1 VPTYTPPLSDIRF
14 VLHDVLGL
22 ERSLAETGAFP
33 GLDRALID
41 QVLDQA
47 GRLAAEQIQP
57 QNQASDAE
65 GCRLEAD
72 GVKTPAGLRAAY
84 EAFRAGGWNGL
95 TAKPEHGGQGLPKTL
110 AFVLNEMTSSASIA
124 ASDYFGLFTMV
135 YRMVQLHAAPELQ
148 ARYSE
153 GLASGRFGGTMCMTE
168 PHCGTDVGLAKTRA
182 EPNEDGSWRIT
193 GTKIFISGGDHDLTE
208 NIVHLVLARAVG
220 DQPGSRG
227 LSLFLAPKLLPDG
240 RRNTL
245 KCVRLEHKLA
255 YAASATC
262 QMAFDGAQAWLIGER
277 SKGLMAMFDM
287 VNAARLMVGS
297 QGMAGAEQAYQIAAA
312 YSRQR
317 LQGRAPGKPAHPEL
331 PADPILCHPDVRR
344 LLLGVR
350 GYIEAARALYLGLGL
365 EVDLAET
372 HPDPER
378 RKAAADWL
386 GFLTSTTKATLAD
399 YGVWATNDCLQV
411 LGGHGYIRDNGIEQI
426 LREVRLNPIQE
437 GANGMLAL
445 DLIRRQIP
453 RDNGAIWQRFLATL
467 RDEEAAAPPAL
478 ADLAQGLAAARRRLE
493 QAAAWIQEQMARDP
507 AEAGAAGTDF
517 QRIFGLT
524 LLAWQWLKL
533 ARVAQAKLAAGA
545 ADADGFLAGKLLTAR
560 YFYQR
565 MLPLAEGHWLALQAG
580 AASTMEPPP
589 DYFWPAA

>member
-1 VPTYTPPLSDIRF
+1 LPAYTAPLRDIRF
-14 VLHDVLGL
+14 VLHDLLGL
-22 ERSLAETGAFP
+22 ERTLAATGAFP

-41 QVLDQA
+41 QVLEE
-47 GRLAAEQIQP
+47 AATLSAERIQP
-57 QNQASDAE
+57 HNQSADAE
-65 GCRLEAD
+65 GCRLTPD
-72 GVKTPAGLRAAY
+72 GVVVPPGIKAAWQ
-84 EAFRAGGWNGL
+84 AFRDGGWPSL
-95 TAKPEHGGQGLPKTL
+95 TARPEHGGQGLPKTL

-135 YRMVQLHAAPELQ
+135 YRMVQLHASPELQ

-153 GLASGRFGGTMCMTE
+153 GLAQGRFGGTMCMTE

-193 GTKIFISGGDHDLTE
+193 GTKIFISAGDHDLTE

-227 LSLFLAPKLLPDG
+227 LSLFLTPKLLPDG
-240 RRNTL
+240 SRNSL
-245 KCVRLEHKLA
+245 KAVRLEHKLA
-255 YAASATC
+255 YAGSATC

-277 SKGLMAMFDM
+277 SRGLMAMFDM

-344 LLLGVR
+344 LLLSAR
-350 GYIEAARALYLGLGL
+350 AFIEAARALYLGLGL
-365 EVDLAET
+365 EVDLLEV

-453 RDNGAIWQRFLATL
+453 RDAGAVWRRFLATL
-467 RDEEAAAPPAL
+467 QAEEAAAPQAL
-478 ADLAQGLAAARRRLE
+478 ADLAQGLAEGRRRLE
-493 QAAAWIQEQMARDP
+493 RATAWIQEHMALDP
-507 AEAGAAGTDF
+507 AEAGAAGTDY
-517 QRIFGLT
+517 QRIFGLV
-524 LLAWQWLKL
+524 LLAWQWLRL
-533 ARVAQAKLAAGA
+533 ARAAQARLDAGEP
-545 ADADGFLAGKLLTAR
+545 DADGFLAGKLMTAR
-560 YFYQR
+560 FFYQR
-565 MLPLAEGHWLALQAG
+565 MLPFSEGHWLALRAG
-580 AASTMEPPP
+580 AASTMAPPP
-589 DYFWPAA
+589 DYFWPAG

>member
-1 VPTYTPPLSDIRF
+1 MPSYTAPLRDIRF

-22 ERSLAETGAFP
+22 EKTLAETGAFP
-33 GLDRALID
+33 GLDRALVD
-41 QVLDQA
+41 QVLDE
-47 GRLAAEQIQP
+47 AATLSAERIQP
-57 QNQASDAE
+57 HNRSADEE
-65 GCRLEAD
+65 GCRLTPD
-72 GVKTPAGLRAAY
+72 GVKVPPGIKAAW
-84 EAFRAGGWNGL
+84 EAFRDGGWPGL

-110 AFVLNEMTSSASIA
+110 SFVLNEMTSSASIA
-124 ASDYFGLFTMV
+124 ASDYYGLFTMV

-182 EPNEDGSWRIT
+182 EPNDDGSWRIT
-193 GTKIFISGGDHDLTE
+193 GTKIFISAGDHDLTE

-220 DQPGSRG
+220 DQAGSRG
-227 LSLFLAPKLLPDG
+227 LSLFLTPKIKPDG
-240 RRNTL
+240 TRNAL
-245 KCVRLEHKLA
+245 KAVRLEHKLA
-255 YAASATC
+255 YAGSATC

-312 YSRQR
+312 YARQR

-344 LLLGVR
+344 LLLSAR
-350 GYIEAARALYLGLGL
+350 AYIEAARALYLGLGL

-372 HPDPER
+372 HPDPGR
-378 RKAAADWL
+378 RKLAADWL

-411 LGGHGYIRDNGIEQI
+411 LGGHGYIRDNGVEQI

-453 RDNGAIWQRFLATL
+453 RDGGAIWRRFLATL
-467 RDEEAAAPPAL
+467 QDEEQAAPPAL
-478 ADLAQGLAAARRRLE
+478 KDLADGLTAARRRLE
-493 QAAAWIQEQMARDP
+493 RAAQWIEERTGQDP

-517 QRIFGLT
+517 QRIMGMI

-533 ARVAQAKLAAGA
+533 ARVAQGKLDAGEP
-545 ADADGFLAGKLLTAR
+545 DDDGFLAGKLATAR
-560 YFYQR
+560 FYYQR
-565 MLPLAEGHWLALQAG
+565 MLPLSEGHWLALQAG
-580 AASTMEPPP
+580 AQSTMAPPP
-589 DYFWPAA
+589 AWFWPDA